1 MTLELRPNEYVK
13 IEVHFSYKV
22 FVLPTLLMSIGI
34 LMFLAVWSGVGEG
47 ERFRLSVIF
56 IRWPAL

>member
-34 LMFLAVWSGVGEG
+34 LMFLGSV
-47 ERFRLSVIF
+47 LSVIF